1 MILLTKNAEKAI
13 ALLEKNYGG
22 FDKII
27 EQLMKEVKLQK
38 QVKNSAIFKNFPT
51 WWRIWP

>member
-51 WWRIWP
+51 WWRIRP